1 MEQAQGS
8 ANLIAEMQT
17 KLVIIIEGLRVS
29 GLKVNESK
37 TELCLFYQK
46 DQNPIQVI
54 LNKQLL
60 TSKPSVNILGI
71 SFDCKLNWQIQLEN
85 SITKAKRPPNA
96 IKLIHK
102 HFNRH
107 ELLTP
112 IKANY

>member
-1 MEQAQGS
+1 MKRSLGA
-8 ANLIAEMQT
+8 IT
-17 KLVIIIEGLRVS
+17 KLLRDL

-37 TELCLFYQK
+37 IELCLFYQK
-46 DQNPIQVI
+46 DQNPVQVI

-71 SFDCKLNWQIQLEN
+71 SFDCKPNWQIQLEN